1 MTIKTVR
8 MYRKINYSDHLE
20 KKVGETLQDCGIEF
34 THDSEVP
41 YKQLDFNLTN
51 SNIHIEIKQY
61 HSDRIAKQMGQFNNV
76 IALQGAKSVQF
87 FCDLLSRNK
96 PILSEME
103 QNIQNAL
110 INGEGE
116 E

>member
-1 MTIKTVR
+1 
-8 MYRKINYSDHLE
+8 
-20 KKVGETLQDCGIEF
+20 
-34 THDSEVP
+34 
-41 YKQLDFNLTN
+41 
-51 SNIHIEIKQY
+51 
-61 HSDRIAKQMGQFNNV
+61 MGQFNNV